1 MYSTAFTRTRSVR
14 VPQLGPLRVILRHFK
29 TIQSY
34 IYKVIFNVMI
44 CMQLKMFKV
53 LQSII
58 ILSMIYARTTTFSI
72 KFILG
77 KMKFPV
83 FSLIFLLIFKF
94 PVFSLILNKIFK
106 FPDFSLQG
114 IFFSHFPCF
123 PCFSLSVGTLPFWA

>member
-1 MYSTAFTRTRSVR
+1 M
-14 VPQLGPLRVILRHFK
+14 
-29 TIQSY
+29 
-34 IYKVIFNVMI
+34 YKVISNVNFLRKNIQSSMI

-72 KFILG
+72 QFILG

-83 FSLIFLLIFKF
+83 FSLIFVLIFKF

-106 FPDFSLQG
+106 FPDFSPAG
-114 IFFSHFPCF
+114 IFF
-123 PCFSLSVGTLPFWA
+123 

>member
-1 MYSTAFTRTRSVR
+1 MYSAAFTRSEY
-14 VPQLGPLRVILRHFK
+14 PQLGVGGGGGGAISSPIFFLKMGPLRVILRHFK
-29 TIQSY
+29 TIQCY
-34 IYKVIFNVMI
+34 IYKVIFNVKFLRKNIQSSMI

-83 FSLIFLLIFKF
+83 CSLIFFTDFQF
-94 PVFSLILNKIFK
+94 PCV
-106 FPDFSLQG
+106 FPDIKSNFQ
-114 IFFSHFPCF
+114 IP
-123 PCFSLSVGTLPFWA
+123 